1 MAATGAGKELKI
13 HQHRWELTWLEQM
26 QGAVA
31 GVCRDSSGRLV
42 SASQSEVQPMVETIA
57 YFFSTRTD
65 APLQLESE
73 SPEPVCSFK
82 VTELAR
88 IHRVSDRVV
97 DWVV

>member
-1 MAATGAGKELKI
+1 
-13 HQHRWELTWLEQM
+13 
-26 QGAVA
+26 
-31 GVCRDSSGRLV
+31 
-42 SASQSEVQPMVETIA
+42 MVETIA

-73 SPEPVCSFK
+73 SREPVCSFK